1 MSIIQEETDHARSR
15 LRKHGAPTEPI
26 EPSQH
31 NGPHKPNPPR
41 ARTEFEKPTQI
52 ALPQTLP
59 VPPNQSSW
67 YGTAPKPHVTEAG
80 ASDRGRARTNLG
92 LGGAAVSVVGEPGG
106 LGPRGGR
113 GAPAS
118 GGGGVLGLGVGARVP
133 GGGAA
138 VALVARVVLGHLA
151 AAGWGIFLL
160 PCSFSNSTS

>member
-1 MSIIQEETDHARSR
+1 MFQYYLCPLSKRKQITHALGSANTAPLLNQSNPASTTDH
-15 LRKHGAPTEPI
+15 T
-26 EPSQH
+26 SQT
-31 NGPHKPNPPR
+31 PL
-41 ARTEFEKPTQI
+41 A
-52 ALPQTLP
+52 
-59 VPPNQSSW
+59 
-67 YGTAPKPHVTEAG
+67 HVTEAG

-138 VALVARVVLGHLA
+138 VALVALVVLGHLA
-151 AAGWGIFLL
+151 ATRRRDGEFFS
-160 PCSFSNSTS
+160 PSFSNSS